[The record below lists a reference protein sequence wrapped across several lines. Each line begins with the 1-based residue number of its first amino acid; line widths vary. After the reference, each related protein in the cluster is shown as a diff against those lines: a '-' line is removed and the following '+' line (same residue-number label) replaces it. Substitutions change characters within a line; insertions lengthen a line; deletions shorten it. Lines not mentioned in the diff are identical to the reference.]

1 MNLTIGLFDKKFVNL
16 TIGLFDKSFVNLTI
30 GLFDKNFVNLTIG
43 LFDKNFVSLTIGLF
57 DKKFAKGLC
66 KTFTL
71 TVTVKA
77 KPDTIQYKQI
87 PGNMQ
92 EKLFKAEKGKIYY

>member
-1 MNLTIGLFDKKFVNL
+1 MN
-16 TIGLFDKSFVNLTI
+16 
-30 GLFDKNFVNLTIG
+30 
-43 LFDKNFVSLTIGLF
+43 LTIGLF

-71 TVTVKA
+71 TVTAKA

-87 PGNMQ
+87 PGNIQ